1 MSVTFLDY
9 GRPNPF
15 GETIGRPRNL
25 AWPVNAY
32 RVTLPKASDGDDGL
46 NALERVILK
55 LLDAAGALDAGA
67 LADETRIP
75 IDLVKGILLRLRDKA
90 LIDEHN
96 VIIQPKRDGRESKE
110 ERVPLFATALLYRE
124 LVTGRILPFL
134 HFLDDDP
141 LRKRQE
147 EERFIRTLRADQGD
161 AALSPGSRDVIGA
174 WRAMKRRSEALGSGD
189 RMPAVQKIMIA
200 PQPERH
206 HLYCPIAIQK
216 SDGEFRIAD
225 PFGNGFS
232 LILESAF
239 ERLLEQ
245 DDKLAG
251 WLREWKQSL
260 RDPRPPKRDDPDE
273 RQKEPFDTDANRQRF
288 PKLVA
293 NLRKPKNAAFRS
305 ISTIYASL
313 EWALFYAC
321 RRLPFEEAIAKLQ
334 FAAQSEQPELIGS
347 AAHHVGLTPPE
358 RKFNPLLEKKLHD
371 FRKGEAEL
379 RTLLSIAILQ
389 AENDWA
395 HPLRRIASTH
405 PDLLI
410 RLSNIKE
417 IRDEKRH
424 GQGKADAADLE
435 LADDAF
441 MREIVHALLP
451 EISFADTPV
460 AGPDQDARANALLEA
475 RDSIQGEFGFR
486 SFNLLGANLQDRL
499 ICAERFWM
507 SCVDG
512 DDALAFARDLYA
524 AVQSAFAKHL
534 AGKLPPD
541 VRDSELI
548 NEAARKVA
556 EAGLSSAWPVRLR
569 TVKISFIR
577 QSMQGAD
584 QSLGACTI
592 AFLLISDGETL
603 RAVANSQPTFID
615 DIDII
620 LARSGHGNEPLS
632 LPKADIA
639 KLRKASYTTIKTLI
653 EV

>member
-1 MSVTFLDY
+1 MSVTVLDY

-46 NALERVILK
+46 NAFERVILK
-55 LLDAAGALDAGA
+55 LLDAVGALDAGA

-75 IDLVKGILLRLRDKA
+75 IDLVKGILLRLRDKS
-90 LIDEHN
+90 LIDERN
-96 VIIQPKRDGRESKE
+96 VIIQPKREDRESKE
-110 ERVPLFATALLYRE
+110 EKVPVFATALLYRE

-134 HFLDDDP
+134 HFLDENP
-141 LRKRQE
+141 LRKRE
-147 EERFIRTLRADQGD
+147 EERFIKTLRADSEN
-161 AALSPGSRDVIGA
+161 AAPPPVPRDVIGA
-174 WRAMKRRSEALGSGD
+174 LRAMKRWSEARGSSEKF
-189 RMPAVQKIMIA
+189 PAVEKITIA
-200 PQPERH
+200 QQPERH
-206 HLYCPIAIQK
+206 HLDCPIAIPK
-216 SDGEFRIAD
+216 SESEFRIAD

-245 DDKLAG
+245 DGKLAG

-273 RQKEPFDTDANRQRF
+273 RPKEPFDTDANQQRF

-321 RRLPFEEAIAKLQ
+321 RRLPFEGAIAKLQ
-334 FAAQSEQPELIGS
+334 FAAQSEQPELIGN
-347 AAHHVGLTPPE
+347 AAHHLGLTPPE
-358 RKFNPLLEKKLHD
+358 RKFNPLLEKKLQD
-371 FRKGEAEL
+371 FRNGEAEL
-379 RTLLSIAILQ
+379 QTLLSIAILQ

-395 HPLRRIASTH
+395 HPLHRIASTH

-410 RLSNIKE
+410 RLSNIKKS
-417 IRDEKRH
+417 RDEKRH

-451 EISFADTPV
+451 EISFSDTPA
-460 AGPDQDARANALLEA
+460 AGPDQDARADSLLEA

-512 DDALAFARDLYA
+512 DDALVFARDLYA

-541 VRDSELI
+541 VHDSELA
-548 NEAARKVA
+548 NVAARKA
-556 EAGLSSAWPVRLR
+556 ADAGLGGTWPVRLR

-592 AFLLISDGETL
+592 AFLLIANGETL

-615 DIDII
+615 DVDII
-620 LARSGHGNEPLS
+620 LTRSGHGNEPLP

-639 KLRKASYTTIKTLI
+639 KLRKASYTTIKTLF
-653 EV
+653 EA

>member
-1 MSVTFLDY
+1 MSVTLLDY

-46 NALERVILK
+46 NAFERVILK
-55 LLDAAGALDAGA
+55 LLDAVGALDAGA

-75 IDLVKGILLRLRDKA
+75 IDLVKGILLRLRDKS
-90 LIDEHN
+90 LIDERN
-96 VIIQPKRDGRESKE
+96 VIIQPKREDRESKE
-110 ERVPLFATALLYRE
+110 EKVPVFATALLCRE

-134 HFLDDDP
+134 HFLDENP
-141 LRKRQE
+141 LRKRE
-147 EERFIRTLRADQGD
+147 EERFIKTLRADKEN
-161 AALSPGSRDVIGA
+161 ATFPPVPRDVIGA
-174 WRAMKRRSEALGSGD
+174 LRAMKRRSEARGSSEKF
-189 RMPAVQKIMIA
+189 PAVEKITIA
-200 PQPERH
+200 QQPERH

-245 DDKLAG
+245 DEKLAG
-251 WLREWKQSL
+251 WLREWKQAL

-273 RQKEPFDTDANRQRF
+273 SPKEPFDTTANLQRF

-293 NLRKPKNAAFRS
+293 NLRKPKKAAFRS
-305 ISTIYASL
+305 ISSIYASL

-321 RRLPFEEAIAKLQ
+321 RRFPFEDAIAKLH
-334 FAAQSEQPELIGS
+334 FAPQSEQPELIWN
-347 AAHHVGLTPPE
+347 AAHHLGLATPE
-358 RKFNPLLEKKLHD
+358 RRFNPLLEKKLQD
-371 FRKGEAEL
+371 FRNGEAEL
-379 RTLLSIAILQ
+379 RTLISIAILQ
-389 AENDWA
+389 AENEGA
-395 HPLRRIASTH
+395 HPFRRIASTH

-410 RLSNIKE
+410 RLSNIKKS
-417 IRDEKRH
+417 RDEKRH
-424 GQGKADAADLE
+424 GQGKADASDLE

-460 AGPDQDARANALLEA
+460 AGPDQDARADALLEA

-556 EAGLSSAWPVRLR
+556 HTGLSSAWPVRLR

-603 RAVANSQPTFID
+603 RAVANLQPTFID

-620 LARSGHGNEPLS
+620 LARSGHGNEPLP

-639 KLRKASYTTIKTLI
+639 ILRKASYTTIKTLI